1 MRWTFL
7 TGVPEVYE
15 VEIKFPVADPAA
27 LEARLVAL
35 AARFRPPVEQAD
47 RYFAHPCKD
56 FARTDEALRLR
67 RDGDD
72 VMITWKGPRIDTAT
86 KTRREIELAL
96 EAAVEAGD
104 PRPAADATIR
114 RWTELLEAL
123 GFRTVLTVTK
133 RRRPARVPGLG
144 TEVDVAIDSIAG
156 LGDYLEL
163 ELQARPS
170 EVPLARATLESLARE
185 LGCANP
191 ERRSYL
197 ELLLASN
204 LPR

>member
-1 MRWTFL
+1 M
-7 TGVPEVYE
+7 YE

-27 LEARLVAL
+27 VEARLIAL
-35 AARFRPPVEQAD
+35 AARFRDPVEQAD
-47 RYFAHPCKD
+47 SYFAHPCRD

-72 VMITWKGPRIDTAT
+72 VKITWKGPRIDTAT
-86 KTRREIELAL
+86 KTRREIELDL
-96 EAAVEAGD
+96 GVAAAGD
-104 PRPAADATIR
+104 PRPPADATLLD
-114 RWTELLEAL
+114 WTQLLEAL
-123 GFRTVLTVTK
+123 GFRSVLTVKK
-133 RRRPARVPGLG
+133 RRRPARVPWQGA
-144 TEVDVAIDSIAG
+144 EVDVAVDSVAG

-163 ELQARPS
+163 ELLARPGEVPQAR
-170 EVPLARATLESLARE
+170 AILESLARE
-185 LGCANP
+185 LGCTNP